1 MGCLAVSGGQE
12 FRAAWPGVLAQGLLG
27 AAVPRGPLWG
37 WGSAS
42 KASGRRPP
50 PLPAW
55 ASPGLPP
62 PQQQADRERAEGNHS
77 AFYDLV
83 TCVPS
88 AIFQPLEAGH
98 QAQPHSGREVQPR
111 RLQGGHS
118 RVGRAHLVS
127 TIAARIW
134 SQGRGGQETVRKGP
148 HRTQGVTRQLAIVSA
163 FWPRAR
169 GSSRPLPLG
178 LGQPLQLPKPFQ
190 GTKSSRASQQL
201 GLS

>member
-1 MGCLAVSGGQE
+1 MARGSSSGSPGGCCPPRATLGLGVCFQGHWQE
-12 FRAAWPGVLAQGLLG
+12 A
-27 AAVPRGPLWG
+27 
-37 WGSAS
+37 
-42 KASGRRPP
+42 P

-83 TCVPS
+83 TRVPS

-98 QAQPHSGREVQPR
+98 QAQPHSGQEVQPR
-111 RLQGGHS
+111 RPQGGHS
-118 RVGRAHLVS
+118 RVGRAHLMS

-134 SQGRGGQETVRKGP
+134 SQGRGGRKQVRKGP

-169 GSSRPLPLG
+169 GSSRPLPLP
-178 LGQPLQLPKPFQ
+178 LGRPAQLPKPFQ